1 MMGTTSTNGIGIAKP
16 ISNIQYADRHY
27 IVESSALH
35 YSVLTVKAELN
46 QLATGLRALGVLD
59 MVQANPKLLRPLF
72 VHTQSPPPLT
82 AGQMID
88 LFVQTCLPLDRTDE
102 MTKKR

>member
-16 ISNIQYADRHY
+16 ISNIQFADRY

-35 YSVLTVKAELN
+35 YSVLSVKAELN

-72 VHTQSPPPLT
+72 VHNQSPPPLNS
-82 AGQMID
+82 AGFGQ
-88 LFVQTCLPLDRTDE
+88 L
-102 MTKKR
+102 